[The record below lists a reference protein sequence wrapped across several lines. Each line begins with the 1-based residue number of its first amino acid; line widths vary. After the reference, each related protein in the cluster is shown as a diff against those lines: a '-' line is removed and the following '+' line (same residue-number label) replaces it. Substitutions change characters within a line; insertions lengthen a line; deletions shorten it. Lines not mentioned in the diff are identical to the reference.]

1 MAVAVESFFPG
12 ATTEQYDA
20 AIAAM
25 GLSPGGE
32 HPAAMF
38 HWVADTG
45 DGIRV
50 TDVYLS
56 REEWDRF
63 LSETVAPTAQS
74 VGLSEPQVSFTD
86 VHTYMTGRQP

>member
-38 HWVADTG
+38 HWVANTE

-50 TDVYLS
+50 TDVWVS

-63 LSETVAPTAQS
+63 LGETVAPTAES
-74 VGLSEPQVSFTD
+74 VGLPQPEVSYID
-86 VHTYMTGRQP
+86 VHNYMTGRQA

>member
-12 ATTEQYDA
+12 ATIEQYDA

-25 GLSPGGE
+25 GLSAGGE

-38 HWVADTG
+38 HWVASTG

-50 TDVYLS
+50 TDVYAS
-56 REEWDRF
+56 REDWDRW
-63 LSETVAPTAQS
+63 LSETVAPTVES
-74 VGLSEPQVSFTD
+74 IGMSEPQVSYTD
-86 VHTYMTGRQP
+86 VHNHMTERRQ